1 MAVYCSFTKAGDG
14 MTLPR
19 LWDLITAELI
29 RFYSLYCCLVFV
41 SPPALSFGDFFS
53 VASPIS
59 AIVFQFVSSGFVSV
73 SDPIDRLLRLD
84 CFLRV
89 VRLSLSDW
97 LPEAFP
103 PPSLPS
109 SHPPPFP
116 SQHLPVISTPG
127 AASCPCDGRCRR
139 VVPLPLS
146 PPTQEI
152 FLTGDEA
159 TSRVRKTSCAGPNA
173 LKRTSWNII
182 RGDWTPTR
190 WFD

>member
-29 RFYSLYCCLVFV
+29 RFYSLYCCFVFV

-109 SHPPPFP
+109 SHPPTLLLFLPNTFP
-116 SQHLPVISTPG
+116 SSRPRALHPAPVTAG
-127 AASCPCDGRCRR
+127 AVGWCPCRCHPRR
-139 VVPLPLS
+139 
-146 PPTQEI
+146 
-152 FLTGDEA
+152 
-159 TSRVRKTSCAGPNA
+159 RKFS
-173 LKRTSWNII
+173 
-182 RGDWTPTR
+182 
-190 WFD
+190 